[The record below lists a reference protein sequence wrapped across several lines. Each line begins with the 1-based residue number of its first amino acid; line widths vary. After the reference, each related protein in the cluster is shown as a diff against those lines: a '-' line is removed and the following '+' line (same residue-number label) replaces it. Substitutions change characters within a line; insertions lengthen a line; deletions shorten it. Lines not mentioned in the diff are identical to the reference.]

1 MGAIL
6 CVVECLAEK
15 TRNHKE
21 ESSDLLEVWRKK
33 VRAFKLDMYKCNIS
47 SNNCRSLSSLC
58 ANYNREGLKGT

>member
-33 VRAFKLDMYKCNIS
+33 VRAYKLDMYKCSIS
-47 SNNCRSLSSLC
+47 SNNCHLC
-58 ANYNREGLKGT
+58 QVSVLIIIGKD